1 VFIRADLW
9 RNLNPASDLCIKP
22 LVPQSRHRKIN
33 KARKRPRVASST
45 ANAQPQSIAQNRTV
59 RTAAIILIV
68 LLAASAVAYVIKR
81 RGTQAAPE
89 VTTPSGLKIQDL
101 RVGDGPSPKMG
112 QTVSV
117 NYIGWLEDGT
127 EFNNSYTTKKPAEFK
142 LGQVIEGWNEG
153 LQTMRVGGKRRLII
167 PSRLAYGP
175 RGRPPAIP
183 PNANLTFEI
192 ELLGIK

>member
-1 VFIRADLW
+1 
-9 RNLNPASDLCIKP
+9 
-22 LVPQSRHRKIN
+22 
-33 KARKRPRVASST
+33 VASS
-45 ANAQPQSIAQNRTV
+45 AVNASPQSAARSQAV
-59 RTAAIILIV
+59 RIAAIVLIV

-81 RGTQAAPE
+81 RGTQAAAE
-89 VTTPSGLKIQDL
+89 ITTPSGLKIQDL

-117 NYIGWLEDGT
+117 HYIGWLENGT
-127 EFNNSYTTKKPAEFK
+127 EFNNSYTSRRPAEFK

-153 LQTMRVGGKRRLII
+153 LQTMKVGGKRKLII
-167 PSRLAYGP
+167 PSNLAYGP

-183 PNANLTFEI
+183 PNSNLTFEI